1 MEKIVVNGKELSIED
16 AMKIAVEYY
25 NFIDEVGSILS
36 NICLNEI
43 KPLLE
48 DSKFSEAKKEVKKFY
63 KPSEIDEHVIFI
75 ERDLIMAKINRLKS
89 KTD

>member
-1 MEKIVVNGKELSIED
+1 MKNIVVNGKELSIED

-25 NFIDEVGSILS
+25 NFIDEVGFILS
-36 NICLNEI
+36 KICLNEI
-43 KPLLE
+43 NPLLE

-63 KPSEIDEHVIFI
+63 KPSENDGHVIFI